1 MRNSKQNFHDESGVS
16 MVQSQAWRRGCALFL
31 IVCCLSVLV
40 ACGGGGSSAEPVTAD
55 AANVD
60 VNKPLQAGDWE
71 IALLKPPEKIKVVG
85 ASDITYQAEGEFL
98 VVFAKVSNHGQEMQV
113 VGRDLFIARD
123 GQGQEYTPVKSAV
136 QIAYVLQHGMEPSLD
151 SPLAAGKSRD
161 SVVIFDVSPD
171 ATGLTFGLDGTADTL
186 RLGF

>member
-1 MRNSKQNFHDESGVS
+1 
-16 MVQSQAWRRGCALFL
+16 MVQSQAWHRSCVVFL
-31 IVCCLSVLV
+31 IASCLFVLV
-40 ACGGGGSSAEPVTAD
+40 ACGGGGSSGAPVTAD
-55 AANVD
+55 AAKVD
-60 VNKPLQAGDWE
+60 VNKALQAGDWAIE
-71 IALLKPPEKIKVVG
+71 LLKPPEKIKVVG
-85 ASDITYQAEGEFL
+85 EGDITYQAEGEFL

-161 SVVIFDVSPD
+161 SVVIFDVPSAAAD
-171 ATGLTFGLDGTADTL
+171 LTLTLDGATETL
-186 RLGF
+186 KLGF

>member
-1 MRNSKQNFHDESGVS
+1 MSHSP
-16 MVQSQAWRRGCALFL
+16 AWRRGCAAFL
-31 IVCCLSVLV
+31 IVCCFALLV

-60 VNKPLQAGDWE
+60 VNKPLQAGEWE
-71 IALLKPPEKIKVVG
+71 IELLKAPEKIKVVG
-85 ASDITYQAEGEFL
+85 EGDITYQADGEFL
-98 VVFAKVSNHGQEMQV
+98 VVFARVSNHGQAMQV
-113 VGRDLFIARD
+113 VGRDLFVVRD

-136 QIAYVLQHGMEPSLD
+136 QVAYVLQHGMEPALD

-171 ATGLTFGLDGTADTL
+171 ATGLTLGLDGTAETL
-186 RLGF
+186 KLGF